1 MIIKKRWR
9 AFWVVEA
16 AGLLIYILLCAV
28 SHRAWVAAA
37 AGGIF
42 VLLSVYWCWYYYSLE
57 YSTAEKTLMITSG
70 IIFRRERRLPAEN
83 ILWEMRL
90 SMLSERNTAAT
101 ILHTAGGITVIFGEI
116 STFPG

>member
-1 MIIKKRWR
+1 MIIKKRWG

-37 AGGIF
+37 GGIF
-42 VLLSVYWCWYYYSLE
+42 VLLSVYWYWYYYSLE
-57 YSTAEKTLMITSG
+57 YSTAEKTLLITGG
-70 IIFRRERRLPAEN
+70 IIFRRERRLPVEN

-90 SMLSERNTAAT
+90 SLLSERNTAAT

-116 STFPG
+116 STSSG

>member
-9 AFWVVEA
+9 AFWAVET

-28 SHRAWVAAA
+28 SPRAWVVAA

-57 YSTAEKTLMITSG
+57 YSTAERTLLITSG

-90 SMLSERNTAAT
+90 SLLSERKTAAT

-116 STFPG
+116 STSPG